1 MQFYLQ
7 LSCKEPNIYADLI
20 EQKGDGFFNRK
31 AGNDC
36 FSFAVNLISPD
47 K

>member
-31 AGNDC
+31 AGND
-36 FSFAVNLISPD
+36 F
-47 K
+47 